1 MDSLHSGALAAD
13 AVAVRRTLV
22 PYGLL
27 GLLLALGFGIRY
39 FASGEASRGSKLI
52 LAVVLAVSLLISW
65 QYPHLRA
72 VATVLQAG
80 ISIYVL
86 IYLKLNPYA

>member
-1 MDSLHSGALAAD
+1 
-13 AVAVRRTLV
+13 V

-27 GLLLALGFGIRY
+27 GLLLALGLSIRY
-39 FASGEASRGSKLI
+39 FASGEASRRSKLV

-65 QYPHLRA
+65 RYPHLLA

-80 ISIYVL
+80 VGIYVL
-86 IYLKLNPYA
+86 IYLKVNPDA